1 MYEKAITLHTTLI
14 AKRIAKYF
22 KCFIIRLVMSVLR
35 PLDSEKP
42 LPAKIDLAVMFAY
55 APKIMNLKMT
65 VKGITKPVSFSKDC
79 R

>member
-1 MYEKAITLHTTLI
+1 
-14 AKRIAKYF
+14 
-22 KCFIIRLVMSVLR
+22 MSVLR

-65 VKGITKPVSFSKDC
+65 VKGITKPLSISKDC